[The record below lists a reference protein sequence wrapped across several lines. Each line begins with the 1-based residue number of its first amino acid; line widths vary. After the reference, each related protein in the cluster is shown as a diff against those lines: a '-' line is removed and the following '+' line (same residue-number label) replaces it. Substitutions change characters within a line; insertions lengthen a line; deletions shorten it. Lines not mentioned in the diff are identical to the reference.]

1 LRNGNDKGLSGVKVR
16 QVLPA
21 VKASEVALDDSCC
34 IVSDSLCASSAAFIN
49 DSSRTMP
56 SQVAAK
62 QSLDFSSKPR
72 NFLQVHSYSPRPKLP
87 LDSSSCEEYRHE
99 RFISKLKLISKAS

>member
-1 LRNGNDKGLSGVKVR
+1 MVKALRCSCKVFSRLGFFCVQARLQVGSELGLKLASQCFALLRNGNDKGLSGVKVG

-62 QSLDFSSKPR
+62 
-72 NFLQVHSYSPRPKLP
+72 
-87 LDSSSCEEYRHE
+87 
-99 RFISKLKLISKAS
+99 